1 METPRLI
8 WERAVLLARSQIS
21 LSELPDQPQLDQSP
35 HKKGDPAG
43 AIQRGL
49 EKPWLTPGAF
59 IFELV
64 FGAPRSDFASSQISL
79 KQECALTDQ
88 PRGLLGN
95 AT

>member
-1 METPRLI
+1 MEAYIKIVRFQNRLS
-8 WERAVLLARSQIS
+8 A
-21 LSELPDQPQLDQSP
+21 LPDQPQLDQSP

-43 AIQRGL
+43 AILRGL
-49 EKPWLTPGAF
+49 DNPWLTPGAF